1 MRPQPAGSR
10 HPVSQPLLQARASLP
25 PSLPQDTAFLLD
37 LHLDLMA
44 ARADASPQLF
54 CLASEILFILQGRL
68 FCFFLKLGI
77 LTWPLPRI
85 HLRCPLSHGI
95 LLLPLNV
102 SFCGSFSLSRL
113 STMKLLPPGFYI
125 GYQLSGRCLL
135 DHEGQCQVPLAPCS
149 CEHRVCHITGARS
162 YISEQKD
169 MESVH
174 ASTSLD
180 PTFKWTPALMCKPL
194 PSQVSHSLLPWGSGL
209 SVFLG
214 TLLSQVHITARYG
227 GGWVC
232 NPGNKR
238 LKQEIGVE
246 LKASLHYIG
255 RPCIPHQDPK
265 NCTLDITY
273 SPSSSPTLL
282 LLFTF
287 LVRAREATPGLRH

>member
-25 PSLPQDTAFLLD
+25 PSVPQDTAFLLD

-68 FCFFLKLGI
+68 FCFVLKLGI

-85 HLRCPLSHGI
+85 HLRCPLPHGI

-113 STMKLLPPGFYI
+113 STMSQLLLPGFYI
-125 GYQLSGRCLL
+125 GCQLSGRSLL

-180 PTFKWTPALMCKPL
+180 PTSSGPQHSCASPCPL
-194 PSQVSHSLLPWGSGL
+194 RCLTAFCPGAVA
-209 SVFLG
+209 F
-214 TLLSQVHITARYG
+214 LLS
-227 GGWVC
+227 
-232 NPGNKR
+232 
-238 LKQEIGVE
+238 
-246 LKASLHYIG
+246 
-255 RPCIPHQDPK
+255 
-265 NCTLDITY
+265 
-273 SPSSSPTLL
+273 
-282 LLFTF
+282 
-287 LVRAREATPGLRH
+287 